1 MTMAWQ
7 NQQASDTNNNYDNV
21 LKALQVASAASRVDP
36 AALLGYGIGSY
47 LKNYINNGRQRG
59 ANDAATMQAT
69 NNNSYNQQYSTAA
82 PDANAFGQT
91 TADSLIL
98 GQPAAAQQ
106 NPANAPG
113 YNQTTANS
121 LILGAGPGTSSGQNL
136 ADSATQTAAARL
148 TPGLLGSTDNATAT
162 AQQMAQSANQQP
174 QANNDSIAQIQAAQ
188 QQQAAA
194 ANQQAIAQQQAKK
207 QALLKL
213 GIAAATG
220 GLGGDS
226 SSAGNAGAGITG
238 AAGPSLT
245 FGNSNF
251 FGQAAPGDSAA
262 ASKTGQA
269 LDYVARNLAQQLIT
283 AKQAYAIAQSQNDTA
298 GMSQA
303 AQAAQSIRNSA
314 RDAGINL
321 DGFGADNTLQEAQQ
335 NYQTDLYRGLNN
347 VLNHDMTSDEYY
359 QQVYDRV
366 RKAGYTDTE
375 ARKAAAQRAGIY
387 QAQRVARLSGAF
399 QNYGLNPS
407 GSMNNIGVQIL
418 SAMGQEN
425 PGVANVF
432 ANMYG
437 TPKDDYNYGHEIEKQ
452 NNFAN
457 NQLRN
462 TTTVNSQ
469 ENEFNKQ
476 MAVLDAQLKEAQAQR
491 NFQRTAYLQQQK
503 AVLSA
508 LYGGGGKGSQGSG
521 YDSDSSKGSSGKITE
536 SQRQTIE
543 SVLNLLTESE
553 NIVKGDQWDNDGDG
567 STIDANQ
574 KQLQKMYDEGKIPN
588 DVWTEEIYPRLAAIQ
603 KDYQHRYG
611 YKGQGE

>member
-1 MTMAWQ
+1 MSLWQ
-7 NQQASDTNNNYDNV
+7 NQQTSDSNNNYDNV

-47 LKNYINNGRQRG
+47 LKNYLNNGRQRG
-59 ANDAATMQAT
+59 ANDAASMQAT
-69 NNNSYNQQYSTAA
+69 DNKSYNQQYSTDA

-136 ADSATQTAAARL
+136 ADSATQAAAAKL

-194 ANQQAIAQQQAKK
+194 ANQQELAQQQAKK

-220 GLGGDS
+220 GLDGTT
-226 SSAGNAGAGITG
+226 SSAGNVGITG
-238 AAGPSLT
+238 ASGPSLT
-245 FGNSNF
+245 LGQSNF
-251 FGQAAPGDSAA
+251 FGPAAPGNSAA
-262 ASKTGQA
+262 ASSTGKT

-283 AKQAYAIAQSQNDTA
+283 AKQAYAIAQSQNDA
-298 GMSQA
+298 VGMTRA
-303 AQAAQSIRNSA
+303 AQAAQSIRDSA
-314 RDAGINL
+314 QGAGIDLN
-321 DGFGADNTLQEAQQ
+321 GFGADNSLQEAQQ

-437 TPKDDYNYGHEIEKQ
+437 TPKDDYNYGHEIGKQ

-469 ENEFNKQ
+469 KNEFNKQ

-491 NFQRTAYLQQQK
+491 NFQRMAYLQQQK

-508 LYGGGGKGSQGSG
+508 LYGGGGKGSPRGGSAP
-521 YDSDSSKGSSGKITE
+521 DSSNGNSGKITE
-536 SQRQTIE
+536 SQKQTIE
-543 SVLNLLTESE
+543 SALNLITESE
-553 NIVKGDQWDNDGDG
+553 NIVKGDQWDNEGDG

-588 DVWTEEIYPRLAAIQ
+588 GVWTEEIYPRLAAIQ
-603 KDYQHRYG
+603 KDYQHKYG